1 MKRVDLSYEAKSHQ
15 VGHKNNQVY
24 KQIHGYIS
32 HLVSVGLI
40 DKSAVVGRL
49 SIGSYTRTALA
60 MKLSQLAD
68 RKERIMDAL
77 EDRFDIDDAEE
88 VYRILEAAIIFAGYN
103 GLVEMTTLTA
113 NSFIDIYGALP
124 KAIQCNLLN
133 SRSAKQHI
141 LDNFKPN
148 D

>member
-24 KQIHGYIS
+24 KQIHGYINY
-32 HLVSVGLI
+32 LVSVGLI
-40 DKSAVVGRL
+40 DESAVVGRL

-68 RKERIMDAL
+68 RKESIMDAL
-77 EDRFDIDDAEE
+77 EDRFGLDDPEE
-88 VYRILEAAIIFAGYN
+88 VYRILEAGCIFAGWN
-103 GLVEMTTLTA
+103 GLIEMTTITA

-124 KAIQCNLLN
+124 KSIQCHLLN
-133 SRSAKQHI
+133 SRSAKQYI

>member
-1 MKRVDLSYEAKSHQ
+1 LKRVDLSYEAKSHQ
-15 VGHKNNQVY
+15 VGHKNSQVY
-24 KQIHGYIS
+24 KQIHGYINY
-32 HLVSVGLI
+32 LVSINLI
-40 DKSAVVGRL
+40 PKEAVVGRL

-60 MKLSQLAD
+60 MDIKVLSVQ
-68 RKERIMDAL
+68 KELIMNAL

-88 VYRILEAAIIFAGYN
+88 VYRVLEAAVIFAGYN
-103 GLVEMTTLTA
+103 GLIEMTTITA
-113 NSFIDIYGALP
+113 NAFIDIYGALP